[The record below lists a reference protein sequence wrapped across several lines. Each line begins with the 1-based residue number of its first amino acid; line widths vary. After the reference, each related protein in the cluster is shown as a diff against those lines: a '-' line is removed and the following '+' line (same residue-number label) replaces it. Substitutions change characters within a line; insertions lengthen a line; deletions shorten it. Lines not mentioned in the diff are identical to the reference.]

1 MGRLDNFISLKP
13 TGELSEHIDS
23 YYFHSCDD
31 PHSKL
36 NFTYY
41 PHIKHAVTI
50 YLDSRVE
57 SFEKRTIVKP
67 AKSSFT
73 LLYSTVRDE
82 PHHVEIQGEF
92 KKVGIVFKPYG
103 LSRFVNRS
111 IKEYHHHTISSFNEW
126 PPQLHKIVQKI
137 WMEEDL
143 PSRIALLE
151 EFLKSQQTKSYPSQ
165 LNKIIGDIMYS
176 DSIDLIP
183 EIADKYG
190 MNRKALYRLFIRELD
205 CSPKKFIKILRFRRS
220 LESYLQSNQIK
231 LTEAAVSQFYDQ
243 SDFIKNV
250 RKITTMTPKTLTR
263 KISDLE
269 NTIFWKI
276 D

>member
-1 MGRLDNFISLKP
+1 
-13 TGELSEHIDS
+13 
-23 YYFHSCDD
+23 
-31 PHSKL
+31 
-36 NFTYY
+36 
-41 PHIKHAVTI
+41 
-50 YLDSRVE
+50 
-57 SFEKRTIVKP
+57 
-67 AKSSFT
+67 
-73 LLYSTVRDE
+73 
-82 PHHVEIQGEF
+82 
-92 KKVGIVFKPYG
+92 
-103 LSRFVNRS
+103 
-111 IKEYHHHTISSFNEW
+111 
-126 PPQLHKIVQKI
+126 
-137 WMEEDL
+137 
-143 PSRIALLE
+143 
-151 EFLKSQQTKSYPSQ
+151 
-165 LNKIIGDIMYS
+165 MYS